1 MEEHKVNAMIGH
13 FTIIGTIVALMMNTE
28 KKNLFVSFYTRQT
41 LGIFLSFHLGGYFI
55 GYFDSWFVSTAYW
68 LFFLILWIISFAGVM
83 NNEMKLVPLVGEQFQ
98 KWFKNL

>member
-1 MEEHKVNAMIGH
+1 
-13 FTIIGTIVALMMNTE
+13 
-28 KKNLFVSFYTRQT
+28 
-41 LGIFLSFHLGGYFI
+41 LGGYFI